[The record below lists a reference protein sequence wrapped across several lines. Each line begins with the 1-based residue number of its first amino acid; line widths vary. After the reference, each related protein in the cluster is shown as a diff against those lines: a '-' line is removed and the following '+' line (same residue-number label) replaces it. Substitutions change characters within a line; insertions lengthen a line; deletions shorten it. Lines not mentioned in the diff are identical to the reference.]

1 MVTSKKLGNQFEK
14 EFCEILFN
22 HGFWCHNLAQNA
34 AGQPADVIAVRN
46 GQAYLIDCKVCSH
59 DRFPLSRIEENQ
71 RFAMQMWRDRGE
83 QRGWFAFKTTHGIY
97 MIDSYLLTAGFSE
110 SYTLNMDE
118 IRRWGE
124 SLTEWLERW

>member
-14 EFCEILFN
+14 EFCEILYT

-46 GQAYLIDCKVCSH
+46 GQVYLIDCKVCSH
-59 DRFPLSRIEENQ
+59 DKFPLSRIEENQ
-71 RFAMQMWRDRGE
+71 RFAMQMWRDRGKHW
-83 QRGWFAFKTTHGIY
+83 GWFALKTTLGIY
-97 MIDSYLLTAGFSE
+97 MIDSYLLTATFSE

-118 IRRWGE
+118 IQECGE
-124 SLTEWLERW
+124 PLAWWLERW